1 MIKRFLLFYAGLCM
15 SLVMSAQSVTITEAT
30 GWLESALVKWTPVTG
45 ADSYNVY
52 YTGGGFS
59 NKKIDTQLIRK
70 YASYMRADVMGL
82 AAGTYTI
89 KVAPVTAGVEG
100 TATESSPV
108 TVIAQDRSGFAF
120 DGGRVPGGYN
130 ADGTLKS
137 GALVFYITENTKN
150 TVAYDVITSSKN
162 AVTNYV
168 GLQNILYGIKKGYDT
183 RPYVFR
189 LIGNITDMTVME
201 GGDITIENANNASSY
216 ITIEGVGSD
225 AVVNGMGIRLKSA
238 SNVEVRNLG
247 FMNCNS
253 TAGDNVGMQQDNDH
267 IWVHNCDMF
276 YGDAGSD
283 ADQVKGDGALDNK
296 NSTYC
301 TFSYNHFWDNGKC
314 SLLGLSEGTTTGL
327 YVSYHHNWFDHS
339 DSRHPRIRFY
349 SAHVYNNYYDGNAK
363 YGVGSTMGSS
373 VFVEGNYF
381 RDCKHPMM
389 TSMQGTDV
397 WNESTQV
404 NDPNNMGTFSGEDG
418 GSIKAFNNVF
428 DASNGA
434 NNMRFVPYGSTN
446 ASFNIAGKISSTT
459 DFDAYLAT
467 TRGETVPA
475 TVVSKQGG
483 NKYNNF
489 DTDAALYVKNL
500 VVDEPAVAR
509 DKAIQYAGRVTGG
522 DLRFTYNNAVDD
534 AAYLVNTTEKTAL
547 MNYQT
552 SLVSVQGDVVTPVS
566 QTLTLTSGSNSQTI
580 TSGSSITSIV
590 YTWGGSATGATVTG
604 LDGTGLTATI
614 NATAQTV
621 TIAGTPTTNV
631 SYSISSTGTS
641 GIAVTA
647 TGSVTVNTPST
658 QTITLTSGSS
668 AQNVTSG
675 NAITSIVYTWGG
687 TATGATVT
695 GLDGTGLTY
704 TTNATAQTVTISG
717 TPTSSVSYTV
727 TTSGASGT
735 SVSATGTIGITSTGN
750 MVQNFT
756 TSGISSTFYTISGNL
771 TTSYGTA
778 SYSGLTLTQALKM
791 ESATTITFTTT
802 ATASLTLV
810 LSSSYTG
817 TVKVDGTVYTP
828 ASGIITIS
836 SLPAGAHTI
845 VKGSGSN
852 YLFYMSTAY
861 TTGVHEIAGLQARL
875 YPNPVVDM
883 MMIKTDA
890 TVLRTE
896 VYNLAGMKIKQLTGE
911 VKVVDMSDLS
921 SGTYLINVQTKDGSY
936 RQKFVKK

>member
-1 MIKRFLLFYAGLCM
+1 MIKKFLFFFAGLCM
-15 SLVMSAQSVTITEAT
+15 SFVTSAQSVTITEAT
-30 GWLESALVKWTPVTG
+30 GWLESAIVKWSPVAG

-52 YTGGGFS
+52 YSGGGIS

-70 YASYMRADVMGL
+70 YGTYMRADVMGL
-82 AAGTYTI
+82 PAGTYTI

-100 TATESSPV
+100 IATESSQV
-108 TVIAQDRSGFAF
+108 AVVAQDRSGFAF
-120 DGGRVPGGYN
+120 EGGRVPGGYN

-137 GALVFYITENTKN
+137 GAIVLYITENTKN

-201 GGDITIENANNASSY
+201 GGDITIENANNASSF

-283 ADQVKGDGALDNK
+283 ADQVKGDGAMDNK
-296 NSTYC
+296 NSTFC

-339 DSRHPRIRFY
+339 DSRHPRIRYY
-349 SAHVYNNYYDGNAK
+349 SAHIYNNYYDGNAK

-373 VFVEGNYF
+373 AFVEGNYF
-381 RDCKHPMM
+381 RNCKHPMM
-389 TSMQGTDV
+389 ISMQGTDV
-397 WNESTQV
+397 WNESTQA

-418 GSIKAFNNVF
+418 GIIKAFNNVF
-428 DASNGA
+428 DVSIGT
-434 NNMRFVPYGSTN
+434 NNMRFVPYGDTR
-446 ASFNIAGKISSTT
+446 AAFNIAGKISSTT

-475 TVVSKQGG
+475 TVVSKLGG

-500 VVDEPAVAR
+500 VIDEPAVAKE
-509 DKAIQYAGRVTGG
+509 KAMQYAGRVAGG
-522 DLRFTYNNAVDD
+522 DLRFAYNNAVDD

-547 MNYQT
+547 TNYQT
-552 SLVSVQGDVVTPVS
+552 TLVSVQGDVVTPVS
-566 QTLTLTSGSNSQTI
+566 QTLVLTSGSNSQTI

-604 LDGTGLTATI
+604 LDGTGLTATT

-631 SYSISSTGTS
+631 SYSVSSTGTS
-641 GIAVTA
+641 GTAVTA
-647 TGSVTVNTPST
+647 TGSITVNTPSS

-668 AQNVTSG
+668 SQNVNSG
-675 NAITSIVYTWGG
+675 TAITSIVYTWGG

-695 GLDGTGLTY
+695 GLDGTGLIY

-727 TTSGASGT
+727 ATSGTSGT
-735 SVSATGTIGITSTGN
+735 SVSASGTIGITSTGN

-756 TSGISSTFYTISGNL
+756 TSGISSTFYSISGNL

-802 ATASLTLV
+802 ATATLTLV

-836 SLPAGAHTI
+836 NLASGSHTI
-845 VKGSGSN
+845 LKGSGSN
-852 YLFYMSTAY
+852 YLFYMSTSY
-861 TTGVHEIAGLQARL
+861 STGVQSVQNVQATV
-875 YPNPVVDM
+875 YPNPVIDVM
-883 MMIKTDA
+883 QIKTDA
-890 TVLRTE
+890 TIIKADIYDLTGMLIKQQIGDVKSMNMS
-896 VYNLAGMKIKQLTGE
+896 NLA
-911 VKVVDMSDLS
+911 
-921 SGTYLINVQTKDGSY
+921 SGTYLINVQTKDGNF